1 MTTTPPPYEPVPEA
15 QPAQPNPYAQTG
27 QYPPQAWQ
35 PRAVRPPLTAEQKRG
50 ARWAGIVGFNLLG
63 LGWLLFIIPVVLG
76 LFAAFFTFVLDQ
88 IGRSSSSRSTSYY
101 QLRDFVDNA
110 NVTAWVIPL
119 LILSLFGLAVWALGI
134 FVSGRILKSH
144 DVNHPWGVTWAAT
157 GIAIAAYP
165 FVSWVGAII
174 VQIISAATDA
184 AHAPVWTMVAVTGGI
199 GLVLGI
205 VLNCVIGWL
214 AWWWMAHAMR
224 AHSAV

>member
-1 MTTTPPPYEPVPEA
+1 MTTTPPPYEPAPG
-15 QPAQPNPYAQTG
+15 QPVQPTPYAQAG

-35 PRAVRPPLTAEQKRG
+35 PRAVRPPLTAEQKSG
-50 ARWAGIVGFNLLG
+50 ARWAGIVGFNLLA

-76 LFAAFFTFVLDQ
+76 TFAAFFTFVLDQ
-88 IGRSSSSRSTSYY
+88 IGRSSNSRSTSYY

-119 LILSLFGLAVWALGI
+119 LILSLFGMAVWALGI
-134 FVSGRILKSH
+134 IVSGRMLKSH
-144 DVNHPWGVTWAAT
+144 SVNHPWGVTWAAA

-165 FVSWVGAII
+165 FVGWIAGIL
-174 VQIISAATDA
+174 VQVVSGLADV
-184 AHAPVWTMVAVTGGI
+184 AHAPVWTMIGVTGS
-199 GLVLGI
+199 LSLLMAI

-224 AHSAV
+224 ARPTV